1 MQLLA
6 THDISKRFGD
16 FWANKHI
23 SLHIDSGEIVSLLG
37 ENGAGKTTLMNIL
50 YGLYRPTEGSVFIKG
65 KAHGIVSPKDA
76 IDMGISMVHQHF
88 MLVDSLTVVENVIIG
103 KEPRK
108 GWRIDV
114 RTANER
120 VDELSSLY
128 GLNIRGDVEVGKLS
142 MGEKQ
147 RVELLKALYNDCD
160 ILILDEPTAVLT
172 PGEVDNF
179 FAILKK
185 LKNAGKGIILISH
198 KLKET
203 LAIAD
208 RIYIMRS
215 GEIITETRAQGAT
228 VDSLAEQ
235 MVGRPLDSRIGRH
248 ETSAGTSIFSLR
260 HVDAYEGVRKVLDGI
275 SFDVK
280 SGTILGIAGV
290 DGNGQTEL
298 VELAVGMRTASD
310 GVVTYLGKDITRTDV
325 RYRLRHGIGYVP
337 EDRQSKGLV
346 GAFTLKENLVLGYE
360 RDKRFSHRGIVD
372 WKEVDGYAEDVIS
385 DYDVRCQGKEEQA
398 SALSGGNQQKLII
411 GRVLESNPTMIVAAQ
426 PTRGVDIGAVEYI
439 HRKLIDMRNKGKAIL
454 LVSADL
460 DEIMELSDEIAVVYE
475 GKIVSMAQNGAY
487 TKTELGSFMTGAR
500 SGGEK

>member
-1 MQLLA
+1 
-6 THDISKRFGD
+6 
-16 FWANKHI
+16 
-23 SLHIDSGEIVSLLG
+23 
-37 ENGAGKTTLMNIL
+37 
-50 YGLYRPTEGSVFIKG
+50 
-65 KAHGIVSPKDA
+65 
-76 IDMGISMVHQHF
+76 
-88 MLVDSLTVVENVIIG
+88 VI
-103 KEPRK
+103 
-108 GWRIDV
+108 
-114 RTANER
+114 
-120 VDELSSLY
+120 
-128 GLNIRGDVEVGKLS
+128 
-142 MGEKQ
+142 
-147 RVELLKALYNDCD
+147 
-160 ILILDEPTAVLT
+160 
-172 PGEVDNF
+172 
-179 FAILKK
+179 
-185 LKNAGKGIILISH
+185 
-198 KLKET
+198 
-203 LAIAD
+203 
-208 RIYIMRS
+208 
-215 GEIITETRAQGAT
+215 
-228 VDSLAEQ
+228 
-235 MVGRPLDSRIGRH
+235 
-248 ETSAGTSIFSLR
+248 
-260 HVDAYEGVRKVLDGI
+260 DGI

-325 RYRLRHGIGYVP
+325 RYRLGHGIGYVP

-360 RDKRFSHRGIVD
+360 RDKRFSHRGVVD
-372 WKEVDGYAEDVIS
+372 WKEVDGYAEDVIKG
-385 DYDVRCQGKEEQA
+385 YDVRCQGKEEHA

-475 GKIVSMAQNGAY
+475 GRIVSMAQNGAY

>member
-6 THDISKRFGD
+6 THGISKRFGD

-23 SLHIDSGEIVSLLG
+23 SLHLDSGEIVSLLG

-65 KAHGIVSPKDA
+65 KAHGITSPKDA

-88 MLVDSLTVVENVIIG
+88 MLVDSLTVVENIIIG

-108 GWRIDV
+108 GWRIDI
-114 RTANER
+114 RAANER

-128 GLNIRGDVEVGKLS
+128 GLNIRGEAEVGKLS

-185 LKNAGKGIILISH
+185 LKDAGKGIILISH

-235 MVGRPLDSRIGRH
+235 MVGRPLDSRIERH
-248 ETSAGTSIFSLR
+248 ETNAGTSVFSLR
-260 HVDAYEGVRKVLDGI
+260 HVDAYEGVRKVIDGI

-298 VELAVGMRTASD
+298 VELAVGMRKVSD

-325 RYRLRHGIGYVP
+325 RYRLGHGIGYIP

-360 RDKRFSHRGIVD
+360 RDKRFSHRGVVD
-372 WKEVDGYAEDVIS
+372 WKEVDGYAEDVIKG
-385 DYDVRCQGKEEQA
+385 YDVRCQGKEEHA

-475 GKIVSMAQNGAY
+475 GRIVSMAQNGAY